1 MSNFSFTQTKKVD
14 HLSATGQRMVQARQQ
29 MLSACQVIADVNANW
44 QAYRAADPDQAN
56 IDANFLEF
64 SDGAR
69 SLTAELVEP
78 LATALDIIAGGTL
91 VDQADPTQ
99 GVLTR
104 QDLLDMLQAATGMVV

>member
-1 MSNFSFTQTKKVD
+1 MSNFSFMQTKKVD
-14 HLSATGQRMVQARQQ
+14 YLSTTGQRMVQARQQ
-29 MLSACQVIADVNANW
+29 MLNACQVVADVNENW
-44 QAYRAADPDQAN
+44 QAYKLADPDQAN
-56 IDANFLEF
+56 IDANALEF

-91 VDQADPTQ
+91 VDQADPSQ

-104 QDLLDMLQAATGMVV
+104 QDLLDMLAAATGAGV